1 MVDELLL
8 AVDIELE
15 MAGGLDVD
23 NVFACFL
30 RGEGGLILGGE
41 ILDGQIG
48 GEDVHAGGG
57 HVDGLRI
64 VLGGEGLA
72 GHLGVV
78 PEGALQAFLAI
89 WSHAVGSEMAF
100 HHLVV
105 GEVAAWDIDQLL
117 LLGFNAVEDGDGVIG
132 RTVIVTPHHRLVA
145 GIGADDGNLLGILL
159 QRQDVA
165 LVLQEHD
172 ALAGHVE
179 GYLCRGFRRHGGVGD
194 LRPLHEL
201 RIIHFAQI
209 ETTFEQADDV
219 LVDLCLGDVAALHC
233 LGDTLIGIAEATLHV
248 GTCQRGLGR
257 SMDGT

>member
-1 MVDELLL
+1 
-8 AVDIELE
+8 

-30 RGEGGLILGGE
+30 RGEGGLVLGGE

-57 HVDGLRI
+57 HVDGLGI
-64 VLGGEGLA
+64 VLGGERFA
-72 GHLGVV
+72 CHLRVV

-132 RTVIVTPHHRLVA
+132 RTVIVTPHHGLVA

-179 GYLCRGFRRHGGVGD
+179 GYLCRGFRRHG
-194 LRPLHEL
+194 
-201 RIIHFAQI
+201 
-209 ETTFEQADDV
+209 
-219 LVDLCLGDVAALHC
+219 
-233 LGDTLIGIAEATLHV
+233 
-248 GTCQRGLGR
+248 
-257 SMDGT
+257 